1 MKKRA
6 LIAAI
11 SIAMIT
17 LLMVGIQTIK
27 VVQANF
33 FIGPVI
39 ISYTPNS
46 GEVYTNTTIPL
57 KVAAMVHYESPEIE
71 KFLYNIN
78 ENSNK
83 TLTNL
88 HKEPILQGYEFSA
101 TSLLENLA
109 EGNNTLNVY
118 SQDTEGEWMS
128 TSVEFMVDTQF
139 KNPLLVLSPQNKT
152 YTTTEVPLNFVCS
165 EEIKLADYQLDNMGM
180 GPISGNLTMS
190 DLSLGEHKI
199 IVVVWTMRGGF
210 SHTLYFNVSEP
221 KPFPVTQVLVMI
233 LIILGVIMVFSYL
246 KHKRK
251 T

>member
-33 FIGPVI
+33 FIGPAI

-71 KFLYNIN
+71 HFLYNID

-88 HKEPILQGYEFSA
+88 NEEPILQGYEFIAS
-101 TSLLENLA
+101 SILEDLT
-109 EGNNTLNVY
+109 EGNHTLNVY
-118 SQDTEGEWMS
+118 SEDTSGGWMS
-128 TSVEFMVDTQF
+128 TSVEFMVNTQF

-152 YTTTEVPLNFVCS
+152 YTTSEVPLNFACS
-165 EEIKLADYQLDNMGM
+165 EEIRSADYQLDNMGM
-180 GPISGNLTMS
+180 GPIFGNLTMS

-199 IVVVWTMRGGF
+199 IVVVWTMRGVF
-210 SHTLYFNVSEP
+210 SQTLYFNISEP
-221 KPFPVTQVLVMI
+221 NPFPTTQVLVIIITI
-233 LIILGVIMVFSYL
+233 LTGLGILVYSM
-246 KHKRK
+246 KRR